1 MSGTY
6 WEDRLRNDWLLI
18 LGRAR
23 DWTNFSAELP
33 RFRMNGDRQ
42 VSCYALMLD
51 AASGR
56 VPADVAAERV
66 RALWHAQREA
76 DDCCATAEREALQKA
91 VLASYLEER
100 GLKKGS
106 HGEIVNERGRTVF
119 EVGFARAI
127 RKVLGD

>member
-1 MSGTY
+1 MERMSGTY

-18 LGRAR
+18 LSRAR

-56 VPADVAAERV
+56 
-66 RALWHAQREA
+66 L
-76 DDCCATAEREALQKA
+76 
-91 VLASYLEER
+91 LASVATGRNSR
-100 GLKKGS
+100 G
-106 HGEIVNERGRTVF
+106 F
-119 EVGFARAI
+119 
-127 RKVLGD
+127 GDFIGTPPAAAAP